1 MNNVNMPKCLSC
13 GAPIKPFDHGVV
25 RFQCPECDKILIIRC
40 SQCRSLGNSY
50 ICPNCGF
57 KGP

>member
-1 MNNVNMPKCLSC
+1 MPKCLC
-13 GAPIKPFDHGVV
+13 CQAPIKPFDHGVT
-25 RFQCPECDKILIIRC
+25 RFNCPECDKIQIIRC
-40 SQCRSLGNSY
+40 SQCRTRGNNY